1 MKNINKK
8 IALILTLSLTVNAT
22 DYDNAEFENYVSGQG
37 VNDVIATAQL
47 IVCKLSKLG
56 TKELAGDGSYKA
68 TIFADECTETGGS
81 NDSSQG
87 TTAPTSSQNAGS
99 NTGSS
104 GSQESSNLQKEI
116 ETVFVNTGFITADTQ
131 TTKAWVVNDKPWDDQ
146 SNQNPKIFFIL
157 ITKKQNMLMKI
168 QSLES
173 LH

>member
-87 TTAPTSSQNAGS
+87 TTAPTSSQMPDQIPVHLVHKNHLIFKR
-99 NTGSS
+99 
-104 GSQESSNLQKEI
+104 NL
-116 ETVFVNTGFITADTQ
+116 
-131 TTKAWVVNDKPWDDQ
+131 
-146 SNQNPKIFFIL
+146 
-157 ITKKQNMLMKI
+157 KQYL
-168 QSLES
+168 
-173 LH
+173 